1 MRNCPTYTELNK
13 VHNVQCFQCF
23 DELLYQECNVSITP
37 FPGAVTMSPVNAGN
51 TVSVQVLSTPDE
63 EPWSPVISLI
73 CLAPSVTLSDKSWVK
88 EQPSPPKKTGQNI
101 TVCKKNGNILK
112 QFENLIQGSDTVI
125 LENLIKT
132 IDTKYN

>member
-88 EQPSPPKKTGQNI
+88 EQPSPPKNQVKI
-101 TVCKKNGNILK
+101 LLSAKKGNILK
-112 QFENLIQGSDTVI
+112 HFENLIQGSDTVI

>member
-1 MRNCPTYTELNK
+1 MRNSPTHTELNK

-51 TVSVQVLSTPDE
+51 TVSVQAFPTPDE
-63 EPWSPVISLI
+63 EPWPPVISLI

-88 EQPSPPKKTGQNI
+88 EQDRKTRSKYYCLQ
-101 TVCKKNGNILK
+101 KNGNILK
-112 QFENLIQGSDTVI
+112 HFENLIQGSDTM
-125 LENLIKT
+125 
-132 IDTKYN
+132 

>member
-88 EQPSPPKKTGQNI
+88 EQPSPQKNQVKILLSAKK
-101 TVCKKNGNILK
+101 GNILK
-112 QFENLIQGSDTVI
+112 HFENLIQGSDTVI